1 MKLSRLFQP
10 RNPLFWIMLVLNG
23 LSTALAWIAQNRP
36 LNAWG
41 VLLVSGFAIGNAAI
55 GVWLAW
61 RLMRN
66 EPATGA
72 PEQPGTQTS
81 GPN

>member
-23 LSTALAWIAQNRP
+23 LSTALAWIAHNRP

-41 VLLVSGFAIGNAAI
+41 ALLVSGFAIGNAAI
-55 GVWLAW
+55 GIWLAW

-66 EPATGA
+66 DPAADA
-72 PEQPGTQTS
+72 PEQRGSPTPPG
-81 GPN
+81 